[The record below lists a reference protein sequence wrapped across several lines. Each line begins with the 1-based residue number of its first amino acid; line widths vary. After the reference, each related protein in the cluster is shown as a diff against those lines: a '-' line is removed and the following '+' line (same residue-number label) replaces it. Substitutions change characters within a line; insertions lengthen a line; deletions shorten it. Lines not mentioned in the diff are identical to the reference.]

1 MPSDGKMEAGKIQ
14 RGRDCGLPSAEQAK
28 QKPGPRQHPDRA
40 EWVLR
45 SLLGPFGLVLAR
57 AAPALTLSPIKDKG
71 PPLGL
76 GEVFPFF
83 AERDETMTDRSQK
96 RAKKRP
102 ATPRPNGVSPRDRI
116 RVILAVSAMQSK
128 LKVVGAETPFP
139 PLPSPGA
146 GAST

>member
-1 MPSDGKMEAGKIQ
+1 
-14 RGRDCGLPSAEQAK
+14 
-28 QKPGPRQHPDRA
+28 
-40 EWVLR
+40 
-45 SLLGPFGLVLAR
+45 
-57 AAPALTLSPIKDKG
+57 
-71 PPLGL
+71 
-76 GEVFPFF
+76 
-83 AERDETMTDRSQK
+83 MTDRSQK